1 MSILRNKPK
10 THIAVS
16 QSEHL
21 ISVTSSSGN
30 LTSGPTVG
38 LEIHLPEMGLLA
50 LDMRRDEAYDLANEL
65 LAAVA
70 KAQRQHE
77 EQFGRG
83 WNSTF

>member
-30 LTSGPTVG
+30 GTSAPTVG
-38 LEIHLPEMGLLA
+38 LEIRLPDMGMLT
-50 LDMRRDEAYDLANEL
+50 LDMCREEAYDLANEL
-65 LAAVA
+65 LAAVV
-70 KAQRQHE
+70 KAQLKHE